1 MSRDIKAY
9 NVTANWD
16 SEAQVWVAISDDVP
30 SLVAEA
36 PSLQKLVAKLQVLIP
51 ELCEL
56 NKHFMET
63 PLDKISI
70 SADYQR
76 FEEELRIS

>member
-1 MSRDIKAY
+1 MSSNIKAY

-30 SLVAEA
+30 GLVAEA
-36 PSLQKLVAKLQVLIP
+36 PSLQKLVAKLQVLVP

-76 FEEELRIS
+76 FEEEFRIS

>member
-51 ELCEL
+51 ELSEL

>member
-1 MSRDIKAY
+1 MSSVIKAY

-16 SEAQVWVAISDDVP
+16 SEAEVWVAISDNVP
-30 SLVAEA
+30 GLVAEA

-56 NKHFMET
+56 NKHLMET